1 MKLFKQ
7 KSTKSNVVVLY
18 PSKQSKR
25 DPRILAIQA
34 DLVLSLRINEK
45 FEVMMD
51 LVNRSARVGG
61 EKVIELSIYD
71 SFFYAKKERENLNE
85 RWLIAEGVKEKFENA
100 GFKVEIKSKM
110 IELFVKEPSKL
121 VVYL

>member
-7 KSTKSNVVVLY
+7 KNTKSNVVVLY
-18 PSKQSKR
+18 PSKQAKR

-34 DLVLSLRINEK
+34 DLALSLRITEI
-45 FEVMMD
+45 FERM
-51 LVNRSARVGG
+51 VNSVNSSARLDG
-61 EKVIELSIYD
+61 EKVIELL
-71 SFFYAKKERENLNE
+71 FFNKYFSDIFAQESLNKK
-85 RWLIAEGVKEKFENA
+85 WLIAEGVKEKFENA
-100 GFKVEIKSKM
+100 GFEVEIKSKM

>member
-18 PSKQSKR
+18 PSKQAKR

-34 DLVLSLRINEK
+34 DLALSLRITKK
-45 FEVMMD
+45 FERMMD
-51 LVNRSARVGG
+51 FVNRSARLDG
-61 EKVIELSIYD
+61 EKVIELSIVD
-71 SFFYAKKERENLNE
+71 GIFFDAFTGESLNKK
-85 RWLIAEGVKEKFENA
+85 WSIAEGLKEKFENA
-100 GFKVEIKSKM
+100 GFEVKIKSKM
-110 IELFVKEPSKL
+110 IELFVKEPTKL